1 MTDQNMA
8 DFYDRVR
15 RYQSM
20 RSKGLGHEATG
31 ALGRS
36 FYFGE
41 RKAPRRRSLL
51 APLLFAVSAAF
62 LLKAAIFYTVGPVDY
77 ADRLARLQA
86 GEGFDRLGAWLMQV
100 EPVTEFLADKI
111 GQGANALKS

>member
-20 RSKGLGHEATG
+20 RSKGFAHEATG

-36 FYFGE
+36 FYFTE
-41 RKAPRRRSLL
+41 RKTARRRSFLG
-51 APLLFAVSAAF
+51 PVLFAIAAAF
-62 LLKAAIFYTVGPVDY
+62 LLKAAIFYTVGPVNY

-100 EPVTEFLADKI
+100 EPVTEFLSDKI
-111 GQGANALKS
+111 AQGIHALKS